1 MAFLAGFP
9 LFGGPA
15 LAGARRPRNFRFRG
29 EMTDMID
36 EEELKARY
44 RFSKNSIEFIVD
56 LISEDIERDTKRNKA
71 LLPFTRVVGD
81 TIGVDNST
89 VSRVIHRVAEALSS
103 GFTPAGAGV
112 EFVFTIR
119 SDRLLWDTSDL
130 ALGQLIQG

>member
-15 LAGARRPRNFRFRG
+15 LADARRPGNFRFRG
-29 EMTDMID
+29 EMTDIID

-44 RFSKNSIEFIVD
+44 CFSKNSIEFIAD

-89 VSRVIHRVAEALSS
+89 VSRSGSVIIGVHSGGSWSRVCLYN
-103 GFTPAGAGV
+103 P
-112 EFVFTIR
+112 IR
-119 SDRLLWDTSDL
+119 PVIMGYL
-130 ALGQLIQG
+130 

>member
-1 MAFLAGFP
+1 
-9 LFGGPA
+9 
-15 LAGARRPRNFRFRG
+15 
-29 EMTDMID
+29 MID
-36 EEELKARY
+36 EEE

-130 ALGQLIQG
+130 ALGQLTQG